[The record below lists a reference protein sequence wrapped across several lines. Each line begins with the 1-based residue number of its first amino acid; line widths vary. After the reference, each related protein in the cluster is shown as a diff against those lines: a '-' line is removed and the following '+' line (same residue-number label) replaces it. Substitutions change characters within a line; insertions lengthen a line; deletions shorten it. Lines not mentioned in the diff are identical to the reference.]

1 MNDNALHVV
10 FGTGQV
16 GGALVERLTGL
27 GVEVRAVSR
36 HRPVGLSQDV
46 DWRSADAADPES
58 ATDAAKGATVIYQ
71 CLNASYTAWPK
82 LFPPL
87 QRGLLMAAEHTGSLL
102 VSFENVY
109 GYGPTGGRPMT
120 EDLPLSATTVKGRT
134 RAAMTDE
141 LLTASATGRVRI
153 AIGRAA
159 DLFGPGVTESSLGRQ
174 FFPNAVAGK
183 KVDFI
188 GNPDLLHTYS
198 YVPDVAAALA
208 VLGTDERAVGEVW
221 HLPGPETVTTRS
233 ILELVET
240 RLGRPVGI
248 RIVPRLALRA
258 LGLVNPM
265 MRGLAEMAYEF
276 EEPFVL
282 DTTKYRSM
290 FGGQTTP
297 LGEAVATTVESFQ
310 RSAQM
315 ATS

>member
-1 MNDNALHVV
+1 
-10 FGTGQV
+10 
-16 GGALVERLTGL
+16 
-27 GVEVRAVSR
+27 
-36 HRPVGLSQDV
+36 
-46 DWRSADAADPES
+46 
-58 ATDAAKGATVIYQ
+58 
-71 CLNASYTAWPK
+71 
-82 LFPPL
+82 
-87 QRGLLMAAEHTGSLL
+87 
-102 VSFENVY
+102 
-109 GYGPTGGRPMT
+109 
-120 EDLPLSATTVKGRT
+120 
-134 RAAMTDE
+134 MTDE

>member
-1 MNDNALHVV
+1 
-10 FGTGQV
+10 
-16 GGALVERLTGL
+16 
-27 GVEVRAVSR
+27 
-36 HRPVGLSQDV
+36 
-46 DWRSADAADPES
+46 
-58 ATDAAKGATVIYQ
+58 
-71 CLNASYTAWPK
+71 
-82 LFPPL
+82 
-87 QRGLLMAAEHTGSLL
+87 
-102 VSFENVY
+102 
-109 GYGPTGGRPMT
+109 MT

-134 RAAMTDE
+134 RAAMTHD
-141 LLTASATGRVRI
+141 LLSASAAGRVRI

-159 DLFGPGVTESSLGRQ
+159 DLFGAGVTESSLGRQ

-183 KVDFI
+183 RVDFI
-188 GNPDLLHTYS
+188 GDPDLLHTYS

-208 VLGTDERAVGEVW
+208 TLGTDERAVGQVW
-221 HLPGPETVTTRS
+221 HLPGPETVTTTA

-240 RLGRPVGI
+240 RLGHPVGI
-248 RIVPRLALRA
+248 RIMPRLALRA

-282 DTTKYRSM
+282 DTTKYQAM

-297 LGEAVATTVESFQ
+297 LGEAVETTVDSFR